1 MLTKTGVI
9 ARAVI
14 AMTGRGFLV
23 FNDRLVDGR
32 RSLKVWGWTDKDY
45 ETARELLTR
54 AKCQVTVVEFDAYSP
69 RTGGRYTQR
78 RLHVQE

>member
-1 MLTKTGVI
+1 MLTKTGAI

-14 AMTGRGFLV
+14 AMTGRGHMV
-23 FNDRLVDGR
+23 FNDRLTDGR

-54 AKCQVTVVEFDAYSP
+54 AGCQVRVEEFKAYSV

-78 RLHVQE
+78 RLHIQE